1 MITKLFFRLYLLFK
15 GKGYQHW
22 RYYGRDYKV
31 MAVGQQKVID
41 YRGLRLSVSTP
52 DSFSVN
58 EKKVIILCSGPSVKL
73 LNTPI
78 DQWGLP
84 IIAMNGS
91 HSLYQG
97 QDRVLDY
104 YVVSDIGFI
113 RRQWQ
118 SFKRGLSVSKV
129 VMLDHR
135 ALSEV
140 LKIDPSALEGCE
152 IVVFNQTKRPYG
164 RPLIPSADSPSDKFY
179 CEGGS
184 VFSLNPELGYA
195 SSGTVAYLALQLV
208 ATMGFNDI
216 RFLGLDLNGGDRFF
230 SESVVDKSQLHNDYD
245 GLIEPDFK
253 LAAKICEQLNIS
265 LRNGSINSR
274 LPNNVI
280 QRYDG
285 PLMLGLD

>member
-1 MITKLFFRLYLLFK
+1 VITKLIFRLYLLFK
-15 GKGYQHW
+15 GKAYQHW

-31 MAVGQQKVID
+31 MPAGRQKVVD

-52 DSFSVN
+52 DCLSIN
-58 EKKVIILCSGPSVKL
+58 EKKLIILCSGPSVKL
-73 LNTPI
+73 LERPI

-84 IIAMNGS
+84 ILTMNGS
-91 HSLYQG
+91 HLLYQG

-118 SFKRGLSVSKV
+118 SFKRGLCVSKV

-140 LKIDPSALEGCE
+140 LKIDPRVLDD
-152 IVVFNQTKRPYG
+152 IQVVVFNQTKRPYG
-164 RPLIPSADSPSDKFY
+164 RPLTLNIDKPVDRFY
-179 CEGGS
+179 CEEHH

-208 ATMGFNDI
+208 VTMGFKDI
-216 RFLGLDLNGGDRFF
+216 RFLGLDLDGGDRFF
-230 SESVVDKSQLHNDYD
+230 SESVVDKSQLQNDYD
-245 GLIEPDFK
+245 RLIEPDFK
-253 LAAKICEQLNIS
+253 LAAKICKRLNIT

-274 LPNNVI
+274 LPNDVM

-285 PLMLGLD
+285 ALMFDLD

>member
-1 MITKLFFRLYLLFK
+1 MIAKLFFRLYLLFK

-22 RYYGRDYKV
+22 RHYGRDYKV

-113 RRQWQ
+113 RRQWS
-118 SFKRGLSVSKV
+118 SFKRGVSIAKM

-152 IVVFNQTKRPYG
+152 VVVFNQTKRPYG

-216 RFLGLDLNGGDRFF
+216 RFLGLDLCRDGRFF
-230 SESVVDKSQLHNDYD
+230 NEARVEKSHLDDDYD
-245 GLIEPDFK
+245 SLIEPDFK
-253 LAAKICEQLNIS
+253 LAAKICKQLNIS

-280 QRYDG
+280 QRYDDA
-285 PLMLGLD
+285 LMFGLD

>member
-1 MITKLFFRLYLLFK
+1 MISKLFFRLYILFK

-22 RYYGRDYKV
+22 RYYGCDYRV
-31 MAVGQQKVID
+31 ITAGQQKIID
-41 YRGLRLSVSTP
+41 YRGLRLRVSTP
-52 DSFSVN
+52 NSFSVS

-78 DQWGLP
+78 DQWKPP
-84 IIAMNGS
+84 ILAMNGS

-118 SFKRGLSVSKV
+118 SFKRGVSVAKV

-135 ALSEV
+135 ALFEV
-140 LKIDPSALEGCE
+140 LNIDPSALEGSE
-152 IVVFNQTKRPYG
+152 IVVFNLTKRPYG
-164 RPLIPSADSPSDKFY
+164 RPLTPSADNPSDKFY
-179 CEGGS
+179 CEGER

-216 RFLGLDLNGGDRFF
+216 RFLGLDLNSGDRFF
-230 SESVVDKSQLHNDYD
+230 SELLVEKSHLHNDYD

-265 LRNGSINSR
+265 LRNGSISSR
-274 LPNNVI
+274 LPNDVI
-280 QRYDG
+280 QRYDAA
-285 PLMLGLD
+285 LMLGLD